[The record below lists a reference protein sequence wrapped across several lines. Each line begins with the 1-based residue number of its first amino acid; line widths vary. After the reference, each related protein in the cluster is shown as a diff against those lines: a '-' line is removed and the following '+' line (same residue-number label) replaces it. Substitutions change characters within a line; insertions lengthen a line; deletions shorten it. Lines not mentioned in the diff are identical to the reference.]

1 MADFDLLEAAA
12 NRISAHYKENA
23 RTVERGNE
31 REKKRIEG
39 MGRRGEE
46 CGEGGTR
53 ISQDKKVSF
62 HGGMKGYFPNAKP
75 GPKLWGGN
83 AHSGFVSVNTA
94 TRIFYSSSCNFINFI
109 PRC

>member
-1 MADFDLLEAAA
+1 MRGRYREATKGK
-12 NRISAHYKENA
+12 RSELRERDEGEKS
-23 RTVERGNE
+23 VEREG
-31 REKKRIEG
+31 RESAKI
-39 MGRRGEE
+39 
-46 CGEGGTR
+46 
-53 ISQDKKVSF
+53 KVSF

>member
-39 MGRRGEE
+39 KGRRGEE

-53 ISQDKKVSF
+53 IGQDKSELSRWHERLF
-62 HGGMKGYFPNAKP
+62 SERETRAKIV
-75 GPKLWGGN
+75 GGN